1 MLSRILAM
9 VLVVAASA
17 GSSLAQE
24 AGTNSKIPTLFKLR
38 GDACAE
44 DYVAELRSI
53 GIEVAVQEFDKLD
66 GVAKAAGLP
75 KSVIPTHI
83 FFIGGFVVANHAPPA
98 AIIKLLKERPKATGI
113 IGSSSCASAQN
124 HNEIHAANV
133 RVF

>member
-1 MLSRILAM
+1 MLLRILATA
-9 VLVVAASA
+9 LIGTASA

-24 AGTNSKIPTLFKLR
+24 AATNSDVPTLFKLR

-44 DYVAELRSI
+44 DYAAELRSI
-53 GIEVAVQEFDKLD
+53 GIAVAVREFDKLD

-75 KSVIPTHI
+75 KAVIPTHI
-83 FFIGGFVVANHAPPA
+83 FFVGGFVVANHAPPA